1 MNKQQN
7 KLRMNNKGFSLVELI
22 VVIAIMAV
30 LIGVLAPQFIKYVDK
45 SRASTDMQNLQQ
57 IKSAAEAYFADNP
70 SADTAAFTVTV
81 KNDKVS
87 LDLGGTNAKAIME
100 NAGLSSDLKL
110 SSTKWESVKMVYNA
124 STNAWSITGT
134 NTVDATKYN
143 LASMAT
149 ATSTPAK

>member
-70 SADTAAFTVTV
+70 SAETEAFKVTA
-81 KNDKVS
+81 N
-87 LDLGGTNAKAIME
+87 GTELVFDGAADEVMA
-100 NAGLSSDLKL
+100 NAGLSQDLKL
-110 SSTKWESVKMVYNA
+110 SSTKWEDISMIYDAANNVWK
-124 STNAWSITGT
+124 IEGK
-134 NTVDATKYN
+134 NTVDEEKYN

-149 ATSTPAK
+149 ATSTPAN

>member
-45 SRASTDMQNLQQ
+45 SRASTDMQNLQE

-70 SADTAAFTVTV
+70 STENPAF
-81 KNDKVS
+81 KVS
-87 LDLGGTNAKAIME
+87 ADGIKLKFEGNNNAAILS
-100 NAGLSSDLKL
+100 NAGLSNTLTLKSAKWTGL
-110 SSTKWESVKMVYNA
+110 SMSYNA
-124 STNAWSITGT
+124 ATNVWEIKGT
-134 NTVDATKYN
+134 NSVDPIKYN
-143 LASMAT
+143 LESMAT
-149 ATSTPAK
+149 GTSSGNTK

>member
-70 SADTAAFTVTV
+70 SAEAEAFKVTA
-81 KNDKVS
+81 N
-87 LDLGGTNAKAIME
+87 GTELEFDGAADEVMA
-100 NAGLSSDLKL
+100 NAGLSQDLKL
-110 SSTKWESVKMVYNA
+110 SSTKWKDISMIYDAANNVWTFKGN
-124 STNAWSITGT
+124 
-134 NTVDATKYN
+134 NTVDEKKYN

>member
-70 SADTAAFTVTV
+70 SAEAEAFKVTA
-81 KNDKVS
+81 N
-87 LDLGGTNAKAIME
+87 GTELVFDGAADEVMA
-100 NAGLSSDLKL
+100 NAGLSQDLKL
-110 SSTKWESVKMVYNA
+110 SSTKWEEISMIYDAANNVWA
-124 STNAWSITGT
+124 ITGK
-134 NTVDATKYN
+134 NTVDEEKYN

>member
-70 SADTAAFTVTV
+70 SAEAEAFKVTA
-81 KNDKVS
+81 N
-87 LDLGGTNAKAIME
+87 GTELEFDGAADEVMA
-100 NAGLSSDLKL
+100 NAGLSQDLKL
-110 SSTKWESVKMVYNA
+110 SSTKWEDISMIYDAANNVWK
-124 STNAWSITGT
+124 IEGK
-134 NTVDATKYN
+134 NTVDEEKYN

-149 ATSTPAK
+149 ATPAN

>member
-70 SADTAAFTVTV
+70 SAEAEAFKVKANGTELEFDGAADEVM
-81 KNDKVS
+81 
-87 LDLGGTNAKAIME
+87 A
-100 NAGLSSDLKL
+100 NAGLSQDLKL
-110 SSTKWESVKMVYNA
+110 SSTKWEKVEMVYNA

-134 NTVDATKYN
+134 NTVDKAKYN

-149 ATSTPAK
+149 ATPAN

>member
-70 SADTAAFTVTV
+70 SAEAEAFKVTA
-81 KNDKVS
+81 N
-87 LDLGGTNAKAIME
+87 GTELVFDGAADEVMA
-100 NAGLSSDLKL
+100 NAGLSQDLKL
-110 SSTKWESVKMVYNA
+110 SSTKWEDISMIYDAANNVWA
-124 STNAWSITGT
+124 ITGK
-134 NTVDATKYN
+134 NTVDEEKYN

>member
-70 SADTAAFTVTV
+70 SAEAEAFKVTA
-81 KNDKVS
+81 N
-87 LDLGGTNAKAIME
+87 GTELEFDGAADEVMA
-100 NAGLSSDLKL
+100 NAGLSQDLKL
-110 SSTKWESVKMVYNA
+110 SSTKWEEISMIYNA
-124 STNAWSITGT
+124 STNVWTIEGK
-134 NTVDATKYN
+134 NTVDEEKYN

>member
-70 SADTAAFTVTV
+70 SAEAEAFKVTA
-81 KNDKVS
+81 N
-87 LDLGGTNAKAIME
+87 GTELEFDGAADEVMA
-100 NAGLSSDLKL
+100 NAGLSQDLKL
-110 SSTKWESVKMVYNA
+110 SSTKWESVEMVYNA

-134 NTVDATKYN
+134 NKVDATKYN

>member
-70 SADTAAFTVTV
+70 SAEAEAFKVTA
-81 KNDKVS
+81 N
-87 LDLGGTNAKAIME
+87 GTELEFDGAADEVMA
-100 NAGLSSDLKL
+100 NAGLSQDLKL
-110 SSTKWESVKMVYNA
+110 SSTKWEDISMIYDAANNVW
-124 STNAWSITGT
+124 TITGK
-134 NTVDATKYN
+134 NTVDEEKYN

>member
-134 NTVDATKYN
+134 NTVDKAKYN

-149 ATSTPAK
+149 ATPAN

>member
-70 SADTAAFTVTV
+70 SAEAEAFKVTA
-81 KNDKVS
+81 N
-87 LDLGGTNAKAIME
+87 GTELEFDGAADEVMA
-100 NAGLSSDLKL
+100 NAGLSQDLKL
-110 SSTKWESVKMVYNA
+110 SSTKWEDIRMIYDAANNVWTIEGK
-124 STNAWSITGT
+124 
-134 NTVDATKYN
+134 NTVDEEKYN

>member
-70 SADTAAFTVTV
+70 SAEAEAFKVTA
-81 KNDKVS
+81 N
-87 LDLGGTNAKAIME
+87 GTELEFDGAADEVMA
-100 NAGLSSDLKL
+100 NAGLSQDLKL
-110 SSTKWESVKMVYNA
+110 SSTKWEDISMIYDAANNVW
-124 STNAWSITGT
+124 TITGT
-134 NTVDATKYN
+134 NTVDKAKYN

-149 ATSTPAK
+149 ATSTPAN

>member
-70 SADTAAFTVTV
+70 SAEAEAFKVTV
-81 KNDKVS
+81 KEDKVS

-110 SSTKWESVKMVYNA
+110 SSTKWEDVEMVYNA
-124 STNAWSITGT
+124 STNVWKIEGT
-134 NTVDATKYN
+134 NTVDEEKYN

-149 ATSTPAK
+149 ATPAK

>member
-70 SADTAAFTVTV
+70 SAETEAFKVKANGTELEFDGAADEVM
-81 KNDKVS
+81 
-87 LDLGGTNAKAIME
+87 A
-100 NAGLSSDLKL
+100 NAGLSQDLKL
-110 SSTKWESVKMVYNA
+110 SSTKWEEISMIYDAANNVWA
-124 STNAWSITGT
+124 ITGK
-134 NTVDATKYN
+134 NTVDEEKYN

-149 ATSTPAK
+149 ATPAN

>member
-70 SADTAAFTVTV
+70 SAEAEAFKVTA
-81 KNDKVS
+81 N
-87 LDLGGTNAKAIME
+87 GTELEFDGAADEVMA
-100 NAGLSSDLKL
+100 NAGLSQDLKL
-110 SSTKWESVKMVYNA
+110 SSTKWEDISMIYDAANNVWTIEGK
-124 STNAWSITGT
+124 
-134 NTVDATKYN
+134 NTVDEEKYN

-149 ATSTPAK
+149 ATPAN

>member
-70 SADTAAFTVTV
+70 SAEAEAFKVTA
-81 KNDKVS
+81 N
-87 LDLGGTNAKAIME
+87 GTELEFDGAADEVMA
-100 NAGLSSDLKL
+100 NAGLSQDLKL
-110 SSTKWESVKMVYNA
+110 SSTKWEDISMIYDAANNVWTIEGK
-124 STNAWSITGT
+124 

>member
-1 MNKQQN
+1 MSINTRGFFMK
-7 KLRMNNKGFSLVELI
+7 KKGFTLVELI

-70 SADTAAFTVTV
+70 SAEAEAFKVTA
-81 KNDKVS
+81 N
-87 LDLGGTNAKAIME
+87 GTELEFDGAADEVMA
-100 NAGLSSDLKL
+100 NAGLSQDLKL
-110 SSTKWESVKMVYNA
+110 SSTKWEDISMIYDAANNVWK
-124 STNAWSITGT
+124 ITGT
-134 NTVDATKYN
+134 NTVDEAKYN

-149 ATSTPAK
+149 ATSTPAN

>member
-70 SADTAAFTVTV
+70 SAEAEAFKVTA
-81 KNDKVS
+81 N
-87 LDLGGTNAKAIME
+87 GTELEFDGAADEVMA
-100 NAGLSSDLKL
+100 NAGLSQDLKL
-110 SSTKWESVKMVYNA
+110 SSTKWENVEMVYNA

-134 NTVDATKYN
+134 NTVDKEKYN

>member
-70 SADTAAFTVTV
+70 SAETEAFIVKANGTELEFDGAADEVM
-81 KNDKVS
+81 
-87 LDLGGTNAKAIME
+87 A
-100 NAGLSSDLKL
+100 NAGLSQDLKL
-110 SSTKWESVKMVYNA
+110 SSTKWEDISMIYDAANNVWA
-124 STNAWSITGT
+124 ITGT
-134 NTVDATKYN
+134 NTVDKAKYN

-149 ATSTPAK
+149 ATPAN

>member
-70 SADTAAFTVTV
+70 SAEAEAFIVKANGTELEFDGAADEVM
-81 KNDKVS
+81 
-87 LDLGGTNAKAIME
+87 A
-100 NAGLSSDLKL
+100 NAGLSQDLKL
-110 SSTKWESVKMVYNA
+110 SSTKWENVEMVYNA

>member
-70 SADTAAFTVTV
+70 SAEAEAFKVTA
-81 KNDKVS
+81 N
-87 LDLGGTNAKAIME
+87 GTELEFDGAADEVMA
-100 NAGLSSDLKL
+100 NAGLSQDLKL
-110 SSTKWESVKMVYNA
+110 SSTKWENVEMVYNA

-134 NTVDATKYN
+134 NTVDKEKYN

-149 ATSTPAK
+149 ATPAN

>member
-70 SADTAAFTVTV
+70 SAEAEAFKVTA
-81 KNDKVS
+81 N
-87 LDLGGTNAKAIME
+87 GTELEFDGAADEVMA
-100 NAGLSSDLKL
+100 NAGLSQDLKL

-124 STNAWSITGT
+124 STNVWEITGT
-134 NTVDATKYN
+134 NAVDEAKYN

-149 ATSTPAK
+149 ATSTPAN

>member
-70 SADTAAFTVTV
+70 SAETEAFKVTANGT
-81 KNDKVS
+81 D
-87 LDLGGTNAKAIME
+87 LDFVGTNASAIMI
-100 NAGLSSDLKL
+100 NAGLSEDLTL
-110 SSTKWESVKMVYNA
+110 SSAKWQNVSMVYNA
-124 STNAWSITGT
+124 SNNVWKITGT
-134 NTVDATKYN
+134 NTVDEAKYN

-149 ATSTPAK
+149 ATSTPAN